1 MDTSNM
7 LLISI
12 IFTALF
18 LILYQFEIMRY
29 FAIHCKNY
37 DSYLENYKN
46 LDAADDKHK
55 VIISFSVDPEHIQ
68 KIKPFLKSIL
78 DQTVRVNQINLNIPS
93 DFSHEIPKE
102 YTDIVKVLKTE
113 KDYKSCTNCIPTLM
127 RAYDKDTIIIILSSD
142 TVYGKDFISFLIKE
156 SNKDPNK
163 AIFSTK
169 AILIKPDF
177 VNAKK
182 LLSGANNFDE
192 DWLSNNLV
200 VEKKYVNYFNNY
212 KSIEMFGAFSLMGA
226 LKTGPDCARNQ
237 PKVPGVN

>member
-7 LLISI
+7 LLFSI
-12 IFTALF
+12 IFTTLF
-18 LILYQFEIMRY
+18 LILYQFELLRY
-29 FAIHCKNY
+29 IAIHCKGY
-37 DSYLENYKN
+37 KSYLENYKS
-46 LDAADDKHK
+46 LDPADDKHK
-55 VIISFSVDPEHIQ
+55 VILSFSVDPQNIQ
-68 KIKPFLKSIL
+68 KIRPFLKSIL
-78 DQTVRVNQINLNIPS
+78 DQTVRANQINLNIPS
-93 DFSHEIPKE
+93 DFKNVIPKE
-102 YTDIVKVLKTE
+102 YTDLVRVLKTE

-142 TVYGKDFISFLIKE
+142 TVYGKNFISFLLKE
-156 SNKDPNK
+156 SKKDPNK

-177 VNAKK
+177 VDAKK
-182 LLSGANNFDE
+182 LLSVGNNFDE

-226 LKTGPDCARNQ
+226 LKTGPSCTQNQ